1 MRPARSLISSYEPT
15 SRASLVNTSPLWV
28 RRSSRPD
35 RTLRRSG
42 GRPNGATHL
51 PPQPWR
57 NYLTQRLWCSVFD
70 EIEFA
75 FRKETSALFGSIG
88 RPVARLI
95 VIHRRR
101 RVPQLFYVDSGA
113 DITLIPKSVGD
124 LLGLTLASPKK
135 IHEIKGVGER
145 GVPIVI
151 RRLRLQVGSK
161 VFPARVGW
169 CLLEEV
175 PLLLG
180 RLDCFRLFE
189 ISFRHDLATAFNW

>member
-1 MRPARSLISSYEPT
+1 M
-15 SRASLVNTSPLWV
+15 
-28 RRSSRPD
+28 
-35 RTLRRSG
+35 
-42 GRPNGATHL
+42 
-51 PPQPWR
+51 
-57 NYLTQRLWCSVFD
+57 

-75 FRKETSALFGSIG
+75 FRKESSGLFGSIG

-124 LLGLTLASPKK
+124 LLGLTLTSPQE
-135 IHEIKGVGER
+135 IREIKGIGER

-151 RRLRLQVGSK
+151 RCLRLQVGSK

-180 RLDCFRLFE
+180 RLDCFRLFD
-189 ISFRHDLATAFNW
+189 ISFRHNLATSFVW